1 MTSGYSQEAD
11 AEYLKKTTQV
21 SGCLQSTWII
31 LPKPLENAA
40 PHGSSRFFVRCVA
53 HAFSQEYV
61 LAGSE
66 KLTSPEV
73 KGYDFNQGLD
83 YDALVESYLRTG
95 FQATNLGKAIQEIDR
110 MLDWS
115 LADDPVPEDEVEEFK
130 DPEARRKVRTKI
142 WLSYTSN
149 LISSGLRESIRF
161 LVQHQMVQVMISTA
175 GGIEEDIIK
184 CLAPTHLGEFAMEG
198 LQLRRKGLNR
208 IGNLLAPNDNYCL
221 FEDWI
226 VPILNAMHDEQEK
239 DGIVWTPSK
248 MIHRFGKEIDNPESV
263 CYWAYRNNVP
273 IFCPAIT
280 DGSIG
285 DMLYFH
291 SYKRSGLVLDLVQDI
306 RGVNDQAMKA
316 RKTGVLV
323 LGGGLVKH
331 HCMNANLMRNGADFV
346 VYVST
351 AQEFDGSDSGA
362 RPDEAVSW
370 GKIRVDAKPVKVHA
384 EATLVVPLLVAKTF
398 ASRWNQ
404 GRWHPEGRIF
414 DKAFTATEIEREKKK
429 SFPS

>member
-1 MTSGYSQEAD
+1 MAGYGEQD
-11 AEYLKKTTQV
+11 AEPREDAERLKT
-21 SGCLQSTWII
+21 LQEW
-31 LPKPLENAA
+31 
-40 PHGSSRFFVRCVA
+40 
-53 HAFSQEYV
+53 V
-61 LAGSE
+61 LASSE
-66 KLTSPEV
+66 ELSSPHV
-73 KGYDFNQGLD
+73 VGYDFNQGVD
-83 YDALVESYLRTG
+83 YEALLQSYMTTG
-95 FQATNLGKAIQEIDR
+95 FQATNLGKAIQEIEQ

-115 LADDPVPEDEVEEFK
+115 LADEPVPEDEVDEFK
-130 DPEARRKVRTKI
+130 DIEARRRVRTKI

-149 LISSGLRESIRF
+149 LISSGLRETLRF
-161 LVQHQMVQVMISTA
+161 LVQHRMVQVMITTA

-184 CLAPTHLGEFAMEG
+184 CLAPTHLGDFALPG
-198 LQLRRKGLNR
+198 LDLRRKGINR
-208 IGNLLAPNDNYCL
+208 IGNLLAPNENYCK

-226 VPILNAMHDEQEK
+226 TPILNAMHDEQEK
-239 DGIVWTPSK
+239 DGVVWTPSK

-273 IFCPAIT
+273 IFSPAIT

-291 SYKRSGLVLDLVQDI
+291 SYKRSGFVLDLVQDI
-306 RGVNDQAMKA
+306 RAVNDQAMKA

-370 GKIRVDAKPVKVHA
+370 GKIRVDAQPVKVHA
-384 EATLVVPLLVAKTF
+384 EATLVLPLMVAKTF
-398 ASRWNQ
+398 ARRLQKGEWNADGRDTPQCPRPLRQ
-404 GRWHPEGRIF
+404 GLY
-414 DKAFTATEIEREKKK
+414 
-429 SFPS
+429 SL